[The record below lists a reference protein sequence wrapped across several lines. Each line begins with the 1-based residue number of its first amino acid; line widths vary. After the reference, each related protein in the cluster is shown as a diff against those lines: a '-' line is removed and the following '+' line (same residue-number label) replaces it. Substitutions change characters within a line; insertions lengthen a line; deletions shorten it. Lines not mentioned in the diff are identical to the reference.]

1 MIPQIKRILYATDLS
16 DNSAYVFG
24 YAINSAKNHDA
35 GIIILH
41 VLEPW
46 SATTKALAYSY
57 FTEEQEKKRSEEKI
71 ANVKERIRKELNT
84 FCERE
89 LKNDPDSADMKV
101 PYTSLIGPKAAP
113 RIFPL
118 SSKKPKSARR
128 QPRSRPAPSSAALL
142 TTRCWPWPTRWWLP

>member
-46 SATTKALAYSY
+46 SATTKALAY
-57 FTEEQEKKRSEEKI
+57 FTEEQEKK
-71 ANVKERIRKELNT
+71 NQ
-84 FCERE
+84 
-89 LKNDPDSADMKV
+89 
-101 PYTSLIGPKAAP
+101 
-113 RIFPL
+113 
-118 SSKKPKSARR
+118 KKK
-128 QPRSRPAPSSAALL
+128 
-142 TTRCWPWPTRWWLP
+142 

>member
-46 SATTKALAYSY
+46 SATTKALAY

-84 FCERE
+84 FCESE
-89 LKNDPDSADMKV
+89 LKNDPDSADRVESIELFEGFPAEMILRKADELNCDAII
-101 PYTSLIGPKAAP
+101 LINIIVTQKGGLSCFVFNVRKPPKIQAAP
-113 RIFPL
+113 
-118 SSKKPKSARR
+118 
-128 QPRSRPAPSSAALL
+128 
-142 TTRCWPWPTRWWLP
+142 